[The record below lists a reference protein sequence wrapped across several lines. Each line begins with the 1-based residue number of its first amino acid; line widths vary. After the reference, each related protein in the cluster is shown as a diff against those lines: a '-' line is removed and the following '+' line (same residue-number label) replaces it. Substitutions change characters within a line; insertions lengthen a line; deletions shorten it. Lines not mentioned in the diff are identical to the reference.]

1 MSSGNRP
8 SQRVVGSTGTTAEH
22 GDARRPTDARAAEL
36 TIGMYYRKAGTR
48 DAGGVVMYVQELLD
62 ALSEHQSAYLYTESG
77 ELTPKM
83 RTTDAEIVQLS
94 DPALDAA
101 TRVFPGIS
109 EKLVPLLGAMR
120 DGTIARMNETLD
132 VLVTHH
138 YLEDI
143 VLSNLL
149 DIPVIRVYHGFERTG
164 LGTTAHGMLSD
175 SHSVVNSVQ
184 TNAEFV
190 EQHGY
195 EPDGIVYPGV
205 DTDLF
210 HPDAPPAFERE
221 EPTVLFVGRFVES
234 KGVFDLIDAVAAA
247 RDAGTDV
254 HLSIVG
260 RGDED
265 AVERRIEEHKLAS
278 SVSVLG
284 AVPHDELPGY
294 YTAADVACLPS
305 HYESFGMV
313 NMEALACGT
322 PVVTTSVDGVTEY
335 AIDRETALLVP
346 PENPEELA
354 TAIAT
359 AVSSPEL
366 RARLSEQGRA
376 VAERYS
382 WDQSAKRLVDV
393 CAGILGR
400 TDRETLERN
409 DREVLNAD

>member
-8 SQRVVGSTGTTAEH
+8 SQRVVGNPETTADH
-22 GDARRPTDARAAEL
+22 SDARRSTDARPAEL

-62 ALSEHQSAYLYTESG
+62 ALSAHQSAYLYTESG

-83 RTTDAEIVQLS
+83 RATDAEIVQLS
-94 DPALDAA
+94 ESSFDTG
-101 TRVFPGIS
+101 TRVFPGLS
-109 EKLVPLLGAMR
+109 EKLVPLFGAIR

-132 VLVTHH
+132 VLVTHDF
-138 YLEDI
+138 LEDI

-149 DIPVIRVYHGFERTG
+149 DIPVVRVFHGFERTG
-164 LGTTAHGMLSD
+164 LGTTAHGILSD

-184 TNAEFV
+184 TSAEFV
-190 EQHGY
+190 EQHGH

-210 HPDAPPAFERE
+210 HPGTPPVFEHD
-221 EPTVLFVGRFVES
+221 EPTALFVGRFVES
-234 KGVFDLIDAVAAA
+234 KGVFDLIDAIAAA
-247 RDAGTDV
+247 RDAGTDI
-254 HLSIVG
+254 HLLVVG

-265 AVERRIEEHKLAS
+265 ALKQRIEMHDLGS
-278 SVSVLG
+278 SVTIGG

-294 YTAADVACLPS
+294 YTAADVVCSPS

-322 PVVTTSVDGVTEY
+322 PVVTTTVDGVTEY

-346 PENPEELA
+346 PENSEELA
-354 TAIAT
+354 TALAT
-359 AVSSPEL
+359 AVASPEL

-382 WDQSAKRLVDV
+382 WNESAKRLVDV
-393 CAGILGR
+393 CS
-400 TDRETLERN
+400 
-409 DREVLNAD
+409 EVLEDR